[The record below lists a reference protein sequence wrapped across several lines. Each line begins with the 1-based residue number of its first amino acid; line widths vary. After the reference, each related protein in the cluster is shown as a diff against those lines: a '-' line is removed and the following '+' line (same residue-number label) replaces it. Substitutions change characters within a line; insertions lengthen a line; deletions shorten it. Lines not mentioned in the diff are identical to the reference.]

1 MVYDVKCL
9 HYINGDTET
18 RLYSRPVQT
27 GRDEGREK
35 KRKDVQTP
43 DDEGRSIITSVNRTK
58 NQIYSYARANRWEWF
73 LTLTFSPQEVDRKD
87 YAACTKLL
95 SKWLNNARRT
105 APLLKYLVVPEQH
118 KDGAWHFHGLMS
130 NTGSLAFLESGH
142 FTRSGQIIYNLLNYG
157 CGFSTATR
165 VMDMDAVSY
174 YITKYITKDM
184 CALTPG
190 KKRYWHSRNL
200 DSPITQHFFMEP
212 ADFLALEEELRED
225 CQRERYVKCIF
236 INQKVRYFQNSG
248 LVIHYPESDENSIN

>member
-1 MVYDVKCL
+1 MDYNVKCL

-18 RLYSRPVQT
+18 RVYSRPVQT
-27 GRDEGREK
+27 GRDEEKEK
-35 KRKDVQTP
+35 KRKAAQVP
-43 DDEGRSIITSVNRTK
+43 DDKGHSIIASMNRTK

-105 APLLKYLVVPEQH
+105 APLLKYLFVPEQH

-130 NTGSLAFLESGH
+130 DTGSLAFLESGH
-142 FTRSGQIIYNLLNYG
+142 FTRSGQVIYNLLDYG

-165 VMDMDAVSY
+165 VMDTDAVSW

-190 KKRYWHSRNL
+190 RKRYWHSRNL
-200 DSPITQHFFMEP
+200 DTPDMEYFLMES
-212 ADFLALEEELRED
+212 ADCLALEEELRED
-225 CQRERYVKCIF
+225 CRWEKYVECPS
-236 INQKVRYFQNSG
+236 INRNVRYFQNSG
-248 LVIHYPESDENSIN
+248 LTIHYPDFNP